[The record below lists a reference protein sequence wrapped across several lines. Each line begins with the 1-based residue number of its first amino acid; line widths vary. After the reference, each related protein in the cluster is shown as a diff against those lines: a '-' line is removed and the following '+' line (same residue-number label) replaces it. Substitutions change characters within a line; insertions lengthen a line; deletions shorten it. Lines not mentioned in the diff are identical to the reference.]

1 MNCVTMIK
9 KSICVAFAA
18 LCIALPLCAA
28 SATVVSAE
36 GKVEVERGG
45 TWVPLSANDTVSEGE
60 TVSTGF
66 KSKAL
71 LRYQGS
77 VLQVG
82 ALTRITLEKLAE
94 GEKNDTVAVYLNTG
108 AIKSTVQKTENRRV
122 NYTVRNPVAVASVRG
137 TEFDFAGDGAISCA
151 DGAVVTYSA
160 RLFDASAASEAPSE
174 GESNAATPATDIAP
188 AAPAGAVVVLQGQAV
203 AFSSDGMSSS
213 PAQSAAA
220 AASQVAATVSTPV
233 ETESVSTGAAGSAGA
248 AAASEVI
255 AKNTGTIKVRVAFDD

>member
-28 SATVVSAE
+28 SATIVSAE

-45 TWVPLSANDTVSEGE
+45 KGVRLSANDTVSEGE

-77 VLQVG
+77 VLQLG
-82 ALTRITLEKLAE
+82 ALTRVTLEKLAA
-94 GEKNDTVAVYLNTG
+94 GEQNDTVAVYLNTG
-108 AIKSTVQKTENRRV
+108 AVKSTVKPLENRRV

-137 TEFDFAGDGAISCA
+137 TEFDFRGDGVISCSE
-151 DGAVVTYSA
+151 GAVAAYSA
-160 RLFDASAASEAPSE
+160 RSYIASAVNTVPAE
-174 GESNAATPATDIAP
+174 GKSNAATPASDIAP
-188 AAPAGAVVVLQGQAV
+188 SAPAGTVVVLRGQAA
-203 AFSSDGMSSS
+203 AFSSDGMTSD
-213 PAQSAAA
+213 PATSAFA
-220 AASQVAATVSTPV
+220 AASQVAASMRTPA
-233 ETESVSTGAAGSAGA
+233 ETESVGTGAS
-248 AAASEVI
+248 VI
-255 AKNTGTIKVRVAFDD
+255 RNAQVPKSVGTVKVNLSFDD

>member
-203 AFSSDGMSSS
+203 AFTSDGMSSS
-213 PAQSAAA
+213 PAQSASA

-233 ETESVSTGAAGSAGA
+233 ETESVSMGAAGSAGA
-248 AAASEVI
+248 GAASEVI
-255 AKNTGTIKVRVAFDD
+255 AENTATIKVRVSFKD